1 MAKLKTHKSVEQIAK
16 KHKVSVS
23 DIENQLKIGVPIE
36 HEHTKDKDLAKDI
49 ALQHLGE
56 FPDYYTRLSKMEK
69 SAKKLKEAHEES
81 RYCPLCDKREKR
93 SECSY
98 GENAW
103 DKVSVKDEEY
113 SMARSELKTI
123 DDAVQKLMMK
133 VGKGEGNLEAWVQ
146 SKITKAAD
154 YIDTAADYVAGGE
167 MEESFTINPAAH
179 KVATKRRKIEALTTS
194 SNSNEASVA
203 KAKLGKTTELPK
215 IKKEERLVDKIIGE
229 EKKKMKG
236 KDPCWKGYEMVGT
249 KNKSGKEVPN
259 CVPKES
265 VTIQDANGNDYI
277 EFVDLITPEPLIS
290 EASTR
295 LQAHTGNL
303 IATILS
309 WKGKT
314 YSLTMFFPQV
324 KMPSRMDVE
333 YEIQKVYPG
342 SKVLQFKV
350 TTVRGDQPILQV
362 QNTKSKN
369 YLLNNKT
376 IGEEVEI
383 EEGVRPGNVETPL
396 DKAAFKKR
404 RRSLA
409 GKEKS
414 AAAEKR
420 GHVGK
425 EWYNSGRKYSPDE
438 AKSGRA
444 KIDDQERRTRHR
456 SAVDPDNEDDNNYS
470 ADKTNNPKKLRKQKA
485 MGEVS
490 EAKNDSYLETD
501 MKKRQKNNEKAIADM
516 KKTKGYADMVK
527 AARKHFGEEVE
538 ISEAKKSEMPCNKPK
553 AQAHGSGETGKS
565 HVVKACEAGK
575 EKLIRFG
582 QLGVKG
588 SPKKEGE
595 SKEYASRR
603 QRFQTRHAKNIA
615 KGKMS
620 AAYWANKVK
629 W

>member
-1 MAKLKTHKSVEQIAK
+1 MAKLKSHKTPEQIAK
-16 KHKVSVS
+16 KHGVSVS
-23 DIENQLKIGVPIE
+23 SIHKQLKIGIPIE
-36 HEHTKDKDLAKDI
+36 HEHTKDKDLATDI

-56 FPDYYTRLSKMEK
+56 FPDYYTRLKKMEK
-69 SAKKLKEAHEES
+69 SAKNIKEAHEES
-81 RYCPLCDKREKR
+81 RFCPLCDKREKR

-167 MEESFTINPAAH
+167 MEE
-179 KVATKRRKIEALTTS
+179 ETS
-194 SNSNEASVA
+194 
-203 KAKLGKTTELPK
+203 P
-215 IKKEERLVDKIIGE
+215 LVSKIIDE

-249 KNKSGKEVPN
+249 KKKGGREVPN

-265 VTIQDANGNDYI
+265 VTIQDANGNDYV
-277 EFVDLITPEPLIS
+277 EFIDLITPEPLIS
-290 EASTR
+290 EATTR
-295 LQAHTGNL
+295 LQAQTGNL
-303 IATILS
+303 IAVILS

-324 KMPSRMDVE
+324 KMPSRKEVE

-342 SKVLQFKV
+342 SKVLQFNV
-350 TTVRGDQPILQV
+350 TTVRGDQPIIQV

-376 IGEEVEI
+376 IGEEVELNEI
-383 EEGVRPGNVETPL
+383 SDRKVKAVRNAREKQWNKQFG
-396 DKAAFKKR
+396 KKR
-404 RRSLA
+404 VQDPTDDMVDKVDKLIDQRN
-409 GKEKS
+409 
-414 AAAEKR
+414 KR
-420 GHVGK
+420 TGSKV
-425 EWYNSGRKYSPDE
+425 
-438 AKSGRA
+438 
-444 KIDDQERRTRHR
+444 
-456 SAVDPDNEDDNNYS
+456 
-470 ADKTNNPKKLRKQKA
+470 
-485 MGEVS
+485 
-490 EAKNDSYLETD
+490 
-501 MKKRQKNNEKAIADM
+501 
-516 KKTKGYADMVK
+516 KKTTMGQLRDKYTK
-527 AARKHFGEEVE
+527 NRLGEEVG
-538 ISEAKKSEMPCNKPK
+538 IDEAKKSEMPCNQPK
-553 AQAHGSGETGKS
+553 AEAHGSGETGKS
-565 HVVKACEAGK
+565 HVVKACEGGK

-588 SPKKEGE
+588 SPKKKGE

-603 QRFQTRHAKNIA
+603 HGFQIRHKKNIA

-620 AAYWANKVK
+620 AAWWANKVK

>member
-1 MAKLKTHKSVEQIAK
+1 MAKIKSHKTVEQIAK

-23 DIENQLKIGVPIE
+23 DIEKQLKIGVPIE

-81 RYCPLCDKREKR
+81 RFCPLCDKREKR
-93 SECSY
+93 SECGY
-98 GENAW
+98 GEQAW

-167 MEESFTINPAAH
+167 MEESKSPL
-179 KVATKRRKIEALTTS
+179 VA
-194 SNSNEASVA
+194 
-203 KAKLGKTTELPK
+203 
-215 IKKEERLVDKIIGE
+215 KIIGE

-249 KNKSGKEVPN
+249 KKKGGKEVPN

-265 VTIQDANGNDYI
+265 VTIQDADGNDYV
-277 EFVDLITPEPLIS
+277 EFIDIIKPEPIKS
-290 EASTR
+290 IAEATTR
-295 LQAHTGNL
+295 LQAQTGNL
-303 IATILS
+303 IAVILS

-324 KMPSRMDVE
+324 KMPSRKDVE
-333 YEIQKVYPG
+333 DEIQKVYPG
-342 SKVLQFKV
+342 SRVLQFNV
-350 TTVRGDQPILQV
+350 TSVRGDQPILQV
-362 QNTKSKN
+362 QNSRSKN

-383 EEGVRPGNVETPL
+383 SEG
-396 DKAAFKKR
+396 
-404 RRSLA
+404 
-409 GKEKS
+409 
-414 AAAEKR
+414 
-420 GHVGK
+420 
-425 EWYNSGRKYSPDE
+425 
-438 AKSGRA
+438 
-444 KIDDQERRTRHR
+444 
-456 SAVDPDNEDDNNYS
+456 
-470 ADKTNNPKKLRKQKA
+470 
-485 MGEVS
+485 
-490 EAKNDSYLETD
+490 
-501 MKKRQKNNEKAIADM
+501 
-516 KKTKGYADMVK
+516 
-527 AARKHFGEEVE
+527 
-538 ISEAKKSEMPCNKPK
+538 KKSEMPCNKPK
-553 AQAHGSGETGKS
+553 AEAHGSGETGKS
-565 HVVKACEAGK
+565 HVVKACDGGK

-588 SPKKEGE
+588 SPKKKGE
-595 SKEYASRR
+595 SEAYASRR
-603 QRFQTRHAKNIA
+603 HRFQTRHAKNIA

-620 AAYWANKVK
+620 AGYWANKVK

>member
-1 MAKLKTHKSVEQIAK
+1 MAKIKSHKSVEQIAK

-23 DIENQLKIGVPIE
+23 DIEKQLDIGVPIE

-69 SAKKLKEAHEES
+69 SAKKLKEEHEES

-123 DDAVQKLMMK
+123 DDAVKKLMGK
-133 VGKGEGNLEAWVQ
+133 VGKDEGNLEAWVQ

-167 MEESFTINPAAH
+167 MKESKSP
-179 KVATKRRKIEALTTS
+179 
-194 SNSNEASVA
+194 
-203 KAKLGKTTELPK
+203 
-215 IKKEERLVDKIIGE
+215 LVDKIIDE

-236 KDPCWKGYEMVGT
+236 EDPCWKGYEMVGT
-249 KNKSGKEVPN
+249 KKKGGKEVPN

-265 VTIQDANGNDYI
+265 VTIQDADGNDYV

-295 LQAHTGNL
+295 LQAQTGNL
-303 IATILS
+303 IAVLLS
-309 WKGKT
+309 WRGKT
-314 YSLTMFFPQV
+314 YSITMFFPQV
-324 KMPSRMDVE
+324 KMPSRKDVE
-333 YEIQKVYPG
+333 EEIQKVYPG
-342 SKVLQFKV
+342 SRVLQFHV
-350 TTVRGDQPILQV
+350 TTLKGDQPIVQV

-376 IGEEVEI
+376 IGEE
-383 EEGVRPGNVETPL
+383 
-396 DKAAFKKR
+396 
-404 RRSLA
+404 
-409 GKEKS
+409 
-414 AAAEKR
+414 
-420 GHVGK
+420 
-425 EWYNSGRKYSPDE
+425 
-438 AKSGRA
+438 
-444 KIDDQERRTRHR
+444 
-456 SAVDPDNEDDNNYS
+456 
-470 ADKTNNPKKLRKQKA
+470 
-485 MGEVS
+485 
-490 EAKNDSYLETD
+490 TD
-501 MKKRQKNNEKAIADM
+501 MKKRAEENEKARKEM
-516 KKTKGYADMVK
+516 MQTKAYKDMV
-527 AARKHFGEEVE
+527 AAVRKKFDEETELDEDAGIISGLAGLALGAKGASYAAKHSKRMRDYPKNFVKGIVDPRTYGSKKKKEQKEEVE
-538 ISEAKKSEMPCNKPK
+538 ISEGKKSEMPCNKPK
-553 AQAHGSGETGKS
+553 AEAHGSGETGKS
-565 HVVKACEAGK
+565 HVVKACEGGK

-582 QLGVKG
+582 QKGVKG

-603 QRFQTRHAKNIA
+603 HRFQTRHAKNIA
-615 KGKMS
+615 KGRMS

>member
-1 MAKLKTHKSVEQIAK
+1 MAKFKSHKSVEQIAK

-23 DIENQLKIGVPIE
+23 DIEKQLKIGIPIE
-36 HEHTKDKDLAKDI
+36 LEHTKDKDLAKDI
-49 ALQHLGE
+49 ALQHLEE

-69 SAKKLKEAHEES
+69 SAKKLKEEHEES

-113 SMARSELKTI
+113 SMARSELKSI
-123 DDAVQKLMMK
+123 DDAVKKLMMK

-167 MEESFTINPAAH
+167 MEE
-179 KVATKRRKIEALTTS
+179 ETS
-194 SNSNEASVA
+194 PLAS
-203 KAKLGKTTELPK
+203 
-215 IKKEERLVDKIIGE
+215 KIIDE

-249 KNKSGKEVPN
+249 KKKGGKEVPN

-265 VTIQDANGNDYI
+265 VTIQDANGNDYV
-277 EFVDLITPEPLIS
+277 EFIDLIKPEPLIS
-290 EASTR
+290 EATTR
-295 LQAHTGNL
+295 LQAQTGNL
-303 IATILS
+303 IAVILS

-314 YSLTMFFPQV
+314 YSITMFFPQM
-324 KMPSRMDVE
+324 KMPSRKEVE

-342 SKVLQFKV
+342 SRVLQFNV
-350 TTVRGDQPILQV
+350 TTVRGDQPIIQI

-383 EEGVRPGNVETPL
+383 
-396 DKAAFKKR
+396 
-404 RRSLA
+404 
-409 GKEKS
+409 
-414 AAAEKR
+414 
-420 GHVGK
+420 
-425 EWYNSGRKYSPDE
+425 
-438 AKSGRA
+438 
-444 KIDDQERRTRHR
+444 
-456 SAVDPDNEDDNNYS
+456 
-470 ADKTNNPKKLRKQKA
+470 
-485 MGEVS
+485 
-490 EAKNDSYLETD
+490 
-501 MKKRQKNNEKAIADM
+501 
-516 KKTKGYADMVK
+516 
-527 AARKHFGEEVE
+527 
-538 ISEAKKSEMPCNKPK
+538 SEAKKSEMKCNKPR
-553 AQAHGSGETGKS
+553 AEAHGSGETGKS
-565 HVVKACEAGK
+565 HVVKACEGGK

-588 SPKKEGE
+588 SPKKKGE

-603 QRFQTRHAKNIA
+603 HRFQTRHAKNIA

>member
-1 MAKLKTHKSVEQIAK
+1 MAKIKSHKTPEQIAK
-16 KHKVSVS
+16 KHGVNVSS
-23 DIENQLKIGVPIE
+23 IHKQLKIGIPIE
-36 HEHTKDKDLAKDI
+36 HEHTKDKDLATDI

-56 FPDYYTRLSKMEK
+56 FPDYYTRLKKMEK
-69 SAKKLKEAHEES
+69 SAKNIKEAHEES
-81 RYCPLCDKREKR
+81 RFCPLCDKREKR

-133 VGKGEGNLEAWVQ
+133 VGKGEGKLEAWVQ
-146 SKITKAAD
+146 SKITRAAD

-167 MEESFTINPAAH
+167 MEES
-179 KVATKRRKIEALTTS
+179 TS
-194 SNSNEASVA
+194 
-203 KAKLGKTTELPK
+203 P
-215 IKKEERLVDKIIGE
+215 LVDKIIGE

-236 KDPCWKGYEMVGT
+236 KDPCWKNYEMVGT
-249 KNKSGKEVPN
+249 KKKGGKEVPN

-265 VTIQDANGNDYI
+265 VTIEDANGNAYV

-290 EASTR
+290 EAATR
-295 LQAHTGNL
+295 LQAQTGNL

-324 KMPSRMDVE
+324 KMPSRKDVE

-350 TTVRGDQPILQV
+350 TTVRGDEPILQI

-369 YLLNNKT
+369 YLLNNKN
-376 IGEEVEI
+376 I
-383 EEGVRPGNVETPL
+383 
-396 DKAAFKKR
+396 
-404 RRSLA
+404 
-409 GKEKS
+409 
-414 AAAEKR
+414 
-420 GHVGK
+420 
-425 EWYNSGRKYSPDE
+425 
-438 AKSGRA
+438 
-444 KIDDQERRTRHR
+444 
-456 SAVDPDNEDDNNYS
+456 
-470 ADKTNNPKKLRKQKA
+470 
-485 MGEVS
+485 
-490 EAKNDSYLETD
+490 
-501 MKKRQKNNEKAIADM
+501 
-516 KKTKGYADMVK
+516 
-527 AARKHFGEEVE
+527 GEEVE

-553 AQAHGSGETGKS
+553 AEAHGSGETGKS
-565 HVVKACEAGK
+565 HVVKACDGGK

>member
-1 MAKLKTHKSVEQIAK
+1 MAKIKSHKTPEQIAK
-16 KHKVSVS
+16 KHGVSVS
-23 DIENQLKIGVPIE
+23 SIQKQLKIGISIE
-36 HEHTKDKDLAKDI
+36 HEHTKDKDLATDI

-56 FPDYYTRLSKMEK
+56 FPDYYTRLKKMEK
-69 SAKKLKEAHEES
+69 SAKNIKEAHEES
-81 RYCPLCDKREKR
+81 RFCPLCDKREKR

-98 GENAW
+98 GEQAW

-236 KDPCWKGYEMVGT
+236 KNPCWKGYEMVGT
-249 KNKSGKEVPN
+249 KKKGGKEVPN

-277 EFVDLITPEPLIS
+277 EFIDIITPEPLIS
-290 EASTR
+290 EATTR
-295 LQAHTGNL
+295 LQAQTGNL
-303 IATILS
+303 IAAILS

-324 KMPSRMDVE
+324 KMPSRKDVE
-333 YEIQKVYPG
+333 YELQKVYPG
-342 SKVLQFKV
+342 SKVLQFNV

-362 QNTKSKN
+362 QNSRSKN
-369 YLLNNKT
+369 YLLNNKN

-383 EEGVRPGNVETPL
+383 
-396 DKAAFKKR
+396 D
-404 RRSLA
+404 
-409 GKEKS
+409 
-414 AAAEKR
+414 
-420 GHVGK
+420 
-425 EWYNSGRKYSPDE
+425 
-438 AKSGRA
+438 
-444 KIDDQERRTRHR
+444 
-456 SAVDPDNEDDNNYS
+456 
-470 ADKTNNPKKLRKQKA
+470 
-485 MGEVS
+485 
-490 EAKNDSYLETD
+490 
-501 MKKRQKNNEKAIADM
+501 
-516 KKTKGYADMVK
+516 
-527 AARKHFGEEVE
+527 
-538 ISEAKKSEMPCNKPK
+538 EAKKSEMPCNQPK
-553 AQAHGSGETGKS
+553 AEAHGSGETGKS
-565 HVVKACEAGK
+565 HVVKACDNGK

-582 QLGVKG
+582 QKGVKG

-603 QRFQTRHAKNIA
+603 HRFQTRHAKNIA